1 MSGIGKIMIRLAV
14 ATILIAVTAIA
25 IADPPNTVF
34 LEDLTTNEVRA
45 AIDGG
50 TTTIIIPTAGI
61 EQNGPHMVL
70 GKHKYRMHAGA
81 ERIARALGNALVAP
95 VMNYVPEGDIDP
107 PSGHMRYAGTIS
119 IPNEVFMS
127 VMEYAARSFKVH
139 GFTDIVLIGD
149 SGGNQA
155 GMEEVADKLNKEWAE
170 DEIRVHHVAEWFFSR
185 SFREWLI
192 DQGYSEETIGRHA
205 GLLGTSTMLAVAP
218 EHIRQNIMSDRE
230 KTDVPGVN
238 GDPTDSTVEIGRKGM
253 DLQFEA
259 AMTQLR
265 ELLGEE

>member
-1 MSGIGKIMIRLAV
+1 MIRLKAT
-14 ATILIAVTAIA
+14 TILIGLTTSFAM
-25 IADPPNTVF
+25 ADPPNTVF
-34 LEDLTTNEVRA
+34 LEELTTTEVRD
-45 AIDGG
+45 AINGG

-70 GKHKYRMHAGA
+70 GKHKYRMNAGA
-81 ERIARALGNALVAP
+81 ERIARALDNTLVAP

-107 PSGHMRYAGTIS
+107 PSGHMRYSGTIS

-127 VMEYAARSFKVH
+127 VMEYAARSFKAH

-155 GMEEVADKLNKEWAE
+155 GMEEVTNKLNEEWAE
-170 DEIRVHHVAEWFFSR
+170 EETRVHHVSEWFFSK
-185 SFREWLI
+185 SFRNWLVE
-192 DQGYSEETIGRHA
+192 QGNSEETIGRHA

-218 EHIRQNIMSDRE
+218 EHIRRDTMLDRE

-238 GDPTDSTVEIGRKGM
+238 GDPTKSTVEIGRKGM

-259 AMTQLR
+259 AMTQIR
-265 ELLGEE
+265 ELLAEE

>member
-1 MSGIGKIMIRLAV
+1 MFRLTAT
-14 ATILIAVTAIA
+14 TILIGFTSFAM
-25 IADPPNTVF
+25 ADPPNTVF
-34 LEDLTTNEVRA
+34 LEDLTTTEVKDV
-45 AIDGG
+45 IDSG

-70 GKHKYRMHAGA
+70 GKHKYRMNAGA
-81 ERIARALGNALVAP
+81 ERIARALGNALVAL

-119 IPNEVFMS
+119 IPNDVFMS
-127 VMEYAARSFKVH
+127 VMEYASRSFKAQ

-155 GMEEVADKLNKEWAE
+155 GMEEVSKKLNEKWAE
-170 DEIRVHHVAEWFFSR
+170 EETRVHHVSEWFFSKA
-185 SFREWLI
+185 FRNWLI
-192 DQGYSEETIGRHA
+192 DQGNSEEVIRRHA

-218 EHIRQNIMSDRE
+218 EHIRHDIMSDRE

-238 GDPTDSTVEIGRKGM
+238 GDPTKSTVEIGRKGM
-253 DLQFEA
+253 DLSFEA
-259 AMTQLR
+259 AMTQIR
-265 ELLGEE
+265 ELLTNE